1 MQQKKKN
8 EIVIFQTSKGA
19 VEIRRDFYANTL
31 WASQSDIV
39 SLYERDQSVVS
50 RHLKGIFKD
59 GEIDKESN
67 LQKMRIANSDKPVVF
82 YSLDIVLA
90 VGYRINSQ
98 QAIEFRKWATVVLR
112 QHTAEDFPLNSN
124 AAELMPIC
132 R

>member
-31 WASQSDIV
+31 WASQADIV
-39 SLYERDQSVVS
+39 NLYERDQSVVS

-90 VGYRINSQ
+90 VGY
-98 QAIEFRKWATVVLR
+98 
-112 QHTAEDFPLNSN
+112 
-124 AAELMPIC
+124 
-132 R
+132 